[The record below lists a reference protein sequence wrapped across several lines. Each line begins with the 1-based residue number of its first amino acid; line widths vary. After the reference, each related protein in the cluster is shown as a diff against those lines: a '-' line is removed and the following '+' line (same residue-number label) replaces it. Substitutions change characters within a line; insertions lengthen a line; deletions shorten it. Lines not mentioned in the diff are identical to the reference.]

1 MGKTPA
7 QKHLPSRRDSDP
19 HPTLFAKAPAKKLY
33 IVMVG
38 LPARGKTTIAAKL
51 RHNLTRD
58 LIRTRIFNNGDLRR
72 RMIRENTSYAEFF
85 DPENREGVA
94 LREKI
99 GMINVE
105 RAQRYLRNGGDV
117 AILDATHANA
127 ERRKLIRAILSDHP
141 LLFLECINDDWEIL
155 EASIL
160 RKIDLPEFGHLD
172 QEKAIQTFKQRI
184 AYYESIY
191 SPIHDEGSFIKLD
204 SLNNKILEEDIVADV
219 PYLEQLRDF
228 LLTDMVKNLFLIRH
242 GETHF
247 NLEDRI
253 GGDSSLTEKGLTQAR
268 RLAKH
273 FSSRRIPLIFTSQK
287 RRTVET
293 ATPIQDMQSEC
304 SIIQLAE
311 FNEINSGICECLS
324 YEEIKQGMPQVYQD
338 RKKDKYNYVYPGGEG
353 YATMEKRIERGIK
366 KALYLSKPSDNIMIV
381 GHRAANR
388 MILSHFLFRRKE
400 DVPFVYIP
408 QEKYYYISSTQ
419 NRKVFQLVPYV

>member
-1 MGKTPA
+1 MGKKPA
-7 QKHLPSRRDSDP
+7 RKSLTALRGPDPSP
-19 HPTLFAKAPAKKLY
+19 GWAKAPAKKLY

-72 RMIRENTSYAEFF
+72 RMIHENTSYAEFF
-85 DPENREGVA
+85 DPANKEGVA

-105 RAQRYLRNGGDV
+105 RAQRYLNGKGNV
-117 AILDATHANA
+117 AILDATHASA
-127 ERRKLIRAILSDHP
+127 QRRKLIRAILSDHP
-141 LLFLECINDDWEIL
+141 LLFLECLNDDREIL

-172 QEKAIQTFKQRI
+172 QEKATQTFRQRI

-191 SPIHDEGSFIKLD
+191 TPVLGEGNFIKLD
-204 SLNNKILEEDIVADV
+204 SLNNKILEEDIAEEV
-219 PYLEQLRDF
+219 PFLEQLRDY

-253 GGDSSLTEKGLTQAR
+253 GGDSSLTENGRAQAY
-268 RLAKH
+268 RLADH
-273 FSSRRIPLIFTSQK
+273 FQGRRIPLIFTSEK
-287 RRTVET
+287 RRTIET
-293 ATPIQDMQSEC
+293 AAAIRDKQSEC
-304 SIIQLAE
+304 SIIQLEE
-311 FNEINSGICECLS
+311 FNEIHSGICECLS
-324 YEEIKQGMPQVYQD
+324 YEEIKKGMPQVYRD

-408 QEKYYYISSTQ
+408 QDKYYYISSTQ
-419 NRKVFQLVPYV
+419 NRKVFQLMSYA